1 MKRSL
6 PIWAISIAVLSL
18 GVLACSL
25 IGQAAGNSNT
35 AGDQATSANGTI
47 IAVTSSIPTA
57 TAGATSNA
65 LPPGTLILMQLG
77 RPIAQPLNASGQ
89 TISLPAEH
97 FGSQASPDGRYG
109 VAINADHSL
118 SLVDF
123 TVSTPPSATANATTP
138 SGQAIPQGTGMKDP
152 HITWKPDSSGFAFFD
167 FSPSAQ
173 AGAGAIYYYDLA
185 SKQTKPLV
193 SAPAQSGMIATS
205 IEFSQD
211 GKYLAYATGSAGAE
225 GVGGPDSKL
234 FVLDTTSNQSTPL
247 PAGLFGFTRWLRD
260 SQSFIVRRLDKQ
272 SGTSQFVVYSLASL
286 NNPKVLTPANTS
298 DFLVDIS
305 PDGKHIVVSTAPK
318 GRGQVTNIA
327 IMNLDG
333 SNRKALT
340 KFTAADQ
347 STTGLV
353 WGNDGIY
360 YSVQS
365 ADNKVTT
372 WRIDLDGSNATQ
384 IAQGTL
390 IAIVGIH

>member
-6 PIWAISIAVLSL
+6 PIWAICLAVLSL
-18 GVLACSL
+18 GMLACSL
-25 IGQAAGNSNT
+25 IGQTAATSNT
-35 AGDQATSANGTI
+35 AGDQATTANGTL
-47 IAVTSSIPTA
+47 IAATSSIPTA
-57 TAGATSNA
+57 TPSSAGDA
-65 LPPGTLILMQLG
+65 LPSGTLILTQAG
-77 RPIAQPLNASGQ
+77 HPIAQLPSASGQ
-89 TISLPAEH
+89 TISLPPEH

-123 TVSTPPSATANATTP
+123 TLSTPPAATANAAIA
-138 SGQAIPQGTGMKDP
+138 SGQAIPQSTGLKDP

-167 FSPSAQ
+167 FSPTAQ
-173 AGAGAIYYYDLA
+173 AGAVYSYDLA

-193 SAPAQSGMIATS
+193 SAPAQSGMIAVS
-205 IEFSQD
+205 IAFSPD

-225 GVGGPDSKL
+225 GIGGPDSKL
-234 FVLDTTSNQSTPL
+234 FVLDTSSNQSTPL
-247 PAGLFGFTRWLRD
+247 PSGLFGFTHWLRD
-260 SQSFIVRRLDKQ
+260 SQSFIVRRVDKQ
-272 SGTSQFVVYSLASL
+272 SGTSQLVVYSLSTL

-298 DFLVDIS
+298 DFLVDVS
-305 PDGKHIVVSTAPK
+305 PDGKHIAVTTAPK
-318 GRGQVTNIA
+318 GRGQATNIA

-340 KFTAADQ
+340 KFTATDQ
-347 STTGLV
+347 SITGLV

-372 WRIDLDGSNATQ
+372 WRMDLDGSNAAQ

-390 IAIVGIH
+390 TAIVGIH